1 MQIAVLADD
10 PVLDYYLF
18 QVKKLP
24 YILKNNTND
33 SWGASFLEGFE
44 VVSGLYYNKRGDSP
58 FSYSLFKEKQAIV
71 PACSVHMR
79 RCTCRGQYEH
89 IRECLFGHSVKCNYM
104 WVRTSV

>member
-24 YILKNNTND
+24 YILKNNTIL
-33 SWGASFLEGFE
+33 GFASFLEGFE
-44 VVSGLYYNKRGDSP
+44 VVSGLYCNKRGDSP
-58 FSYSLFKEKQAIV
+58 FSYSLIKEKQAIV

-79 RCTCRGQYEH
+79 RCTCRGLYEH
-89 IRECLFGHSVKCNYM
+89 IRECLFGNSVKCNYM